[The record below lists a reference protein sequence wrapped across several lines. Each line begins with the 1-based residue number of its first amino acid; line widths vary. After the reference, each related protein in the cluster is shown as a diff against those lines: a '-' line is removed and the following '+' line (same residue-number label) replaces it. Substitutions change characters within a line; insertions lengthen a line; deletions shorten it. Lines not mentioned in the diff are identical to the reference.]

1 MCHKDRLV
9 AALGTMSW
17 PSSYRKECVRP
28 RTRVHR
34 PLDLDHTL
42 AGTASFGSI
51 RWPQLRT
58 GDSADRSK
66 CIVS

>member
-1 MCHKDRLV
+1 MLSQ
-9 AALGTMSW
+9 G
-17 PSSYRKECVRP
+17 PSGGRGWDPE
-28 RTRVHR
+28 
-34 PLDLDHTL
+34 L

-66 CIVS
+66 RLVSCSFRV